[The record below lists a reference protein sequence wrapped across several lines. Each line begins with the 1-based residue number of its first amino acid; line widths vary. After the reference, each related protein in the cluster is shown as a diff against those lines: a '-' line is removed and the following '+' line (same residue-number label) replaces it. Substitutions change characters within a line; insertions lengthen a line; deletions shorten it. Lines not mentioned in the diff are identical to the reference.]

1 MTRAAFFRRFCRFHF
16 FRQKPPDFF
25 RFFEN
30 LCYFVLVF
38 EFFAKPWVS
47 RQIQTESRP
56 AFVYDKGS
64 PQILWRFRKD
74 EYQMQKVSKEYLLL
88 FNAITDAEES
98 LRRLQA
104 RLIDAQQKAEELF
117 ITDDEADPL
126 SRNI

>member
-1 MTRAAFFRRFCRFHF
+1 M
-16 FRQKPPDFF
+16 
-25 RFFEN
+25 
-30 LCYFVLVF
+30 LVF

-47 RQIQTESRP
+47 RQIQTEFRP

-104 RLIDAQQKAEELF
+104 LSLIH
-117 ITDDEADPL
+117 I
-126 SRNI
+126 